1 MMLSFII
8 SSLATSTQRFFSY
21 SWGKNDINEIKAIF
35 SNALGMHLLL
45 SVLLTAVL
53 LIAEH
58 TIVHDYM
65 RISPDRIE
73 SADFVYYTIV
83 MVLVLTLMTAPVKA
97 IFIARENIVYASCV
111 DIFDSVLKLIG
122 AMILTFIT
130 FDSLIVYSLMM
141 VFISMFTFLAYA
153 VYAFIKYEEC
163 HIPRFSDFSSEKIR
177 QLFSFATWNLYAIGS
192 TVVRTQGLSIVLNKF
207 LGTIIN
213 ASYGLA
219 LQVSGAATSIASSI
233 LNAMNPQ
240 LMKAEGRGDRVM
252 MLQYTTKESK
262 YSYLMLSC
270 FLIPIVIE
278 MPSLLTLWLK
288 EYPPYTVE
296 FCRMVIIST
305 IFDQATIGLTS
316 ANQAK
321 GNIRNYSLITGTIR
335 LITIPSAW
343 ICLNLHLG
351 ILWFIGSYLFFEVI
365 CGLSRIPLIKYTA
378 GLDVTNY
385 CKEVF
390 LRPLWPIAGNI
401 LVCLAI
407 CHIID
412 ATWRFMITEMVGILV
427 AMVLTYFLSLDR
439 SERSWVLHQ
448 IIHRKN
454 D

>member
-1 MMLSFII
+1 
-8 SSLATSTQRFFSY
+8 
-21 SWGKNDINEIKAIF
+21 
-35 SNALGMHLLL
+35 
-45 SVLLTAVL
+45 
-53 LIAEH
+53 
-58 TIVHDYM
+58 
-65 RISPDRIE
+65 
-73 SADFVYYTIV
+73 
-83 MVLVLTLMTAPVKA
+83 
-97 IFIARENIVYASCV
+97 
-111 DIFDSVLKLIG
+111 
-122 AMILTFIT
+122 
-130 FDSLIVYSLMM
+130 
-141 VFISMFTFLAYA
+141 
-153 VYAFIKYEEC
+153 
-163 HIPRFSDFSSEKIR
+163 
-177 QLFSFATWNLYAIGS
+177 
-192 TVVRTQGLSIVLNKF
+192 
-207 LGTIIN
+207 
-213 ASYGLA
+213 
-219 LQVSGAATSIASSI
+219 
-233 LNAMNPQ
+233 
-240 LMKAEGRGDRVM
+240 
-252 MLQYTTKESK
+252 
-262 YSYLMLSC
+262 
-270 FLIPIVIE
+270 

-321 GNIRNYSLITGTIR
+321 GNIRNYSFITGTIR

>member
-1 MMLSFII
+1 
-8 SSLATSTQRFFSY
+8 
-21 SWGKNDINEIKAIF
+21 
-35 SNALGMHLLL
+35 
-45 SVLLTAVL
+45 
-53 LIAEH
+53 
-58 TIVHDYM
+58 
-65 RISPDRIE
+65 
-73 SADFVYYTIV
+73 
-83 MVLVLTLMTAPVKA
+83 
-97 IFIARENIVYASCV
+97 
-111 DIFDSVLKLIG
+111 
-122 AMILTFIT
+122 
-130 FDSLIVYSLMM
+130 
-141 VFISMFTFLAYA
+141 MFTFLAYA

-390 LRPLWPIAGNI
+390 LRPLWPIVGNI

-407 CHIID
+407 YHIID

-439 SERSWVLHQ
+439 SERSWVIHQ